1 MGLPKSTWHYR
12 QNGYGSNDESQR
24 GLKVQ
29 VEQIIEDEPGY
40 GYRRIRQELLEEHD
54 WRVNHKRLK
63 KLLRRWDLAIKRKVN
78 KPSRSEIDRILDE
91 ASGQLNKVQGRSFEP
106 LEVLSGDFTEVE
118 YANGS
123 RKAWLMAM
131 MDPESRLVAGWAVG
145 SSRNRRLARTCF
157 KQVQRTYDRL
167 DVSLPGTIVHQ
178 DQDAVYTSY
187 DWLRRVL
194 IEAGCEISFS
204 ERGAKGNPWVES
216 LWSRFKQENE
226 SLLVTAQSLDEL
238 QEVIDEQFRNY
249 NQDRRHSGLNY
260 QSPMDQ
266 LISEGIAPANF
277 TTSPVK

>member
-12 QNGYGSNDESQR
+12 QNSDGSSDDSDR
-24 GLKVQ
+24 GLKVK

-63 KLLRRWDLAIKRKVN
+63 KLLRRWDLAIKREVN

-91 ASGQLNKVQGRSFEP
+91 ASGQLNKVQGRSFGP
-106 LEVLSGDFTEVE
+106 LEVLSGDFTEIR

-131 MDPESRLVAGWAVG
+131 IDPESRLVTGWAVG

-167 DVSLPGTIVHQ
+167 EVPLSGTIVHQ

-187 DWLRRVL
+187 DWLHRVL
-194 IEAGCEISFS
+194 IKAGCELSFS

-226 SLLVTAQSLDEL
+226 SLLVESGTLDDL
-238 QEVIDEQFRNY
+238 REVIDRQFRNY

-260 QSPMDQ
+260 QSPIDQ
-266 LISEGIAPANF
+266 LIAEGIAPANF